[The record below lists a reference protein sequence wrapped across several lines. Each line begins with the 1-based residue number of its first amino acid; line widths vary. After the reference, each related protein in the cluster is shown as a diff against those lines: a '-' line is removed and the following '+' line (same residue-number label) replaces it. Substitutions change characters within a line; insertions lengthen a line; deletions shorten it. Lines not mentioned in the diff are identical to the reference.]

1 MKSLFKWL
9 VILLVIVLVGW
20 GASHWLSG
28 TKNSLAAFVTASV
41 RKGNLSATVS
51 VTGTVEP
58 RNVVDVGAQVSGTIV
73 KFGTDANGHQVDYD
87 SPVNKG
93 TVLAIIDPANYAAR
107 VASDKAAL
115 SEAMANVAVARAKY
129 QTYVAAYDDALA
141 DWKRAQKLGD
151 QGMALPVTQYDSYKS
166 TYLQSKANLALGK
179 ASIQQAQM
187 AVKVSQAML
196 KNDEITLSYC
206 TIVSP
211 VKGVVIDRD
220 VDIGQTVASSFNTPS
235 LFLLAENLKKIQVW
249 ASVNEADIGKIHTG
263 QPVTFTVD
271 ALPGKIF
278 HGVVSQVRL
287 NATVVQNVVTYTVVI
302 DTNNADGKLLPYLT
316 AQAEVL
322 VAQKKNVLIVPNA
335 ALRWVPLKSQ
345 IAPNAVAPRPRQA
358 SMQSTVSL
366 LSQAATGTLW
376 ISDGKFVRPMVVRTG
391 LSNNYYTQVIS
402 AQLRTGMKVVI
413 GDAQSRTSP
422 GSGAVNPFIP
432 QPFKHKKPK

>member
-1 MKSLFKWL
+1 MKSIIKWV
-9 VILLVIVLVGW
+9 VILLLIAVVGW
-20 GASHWLSG
+20 WASRFFAKG
-28 TKNSLAAFVTASV
+28 TNSDAQFVTAAV

-73 KFGTDANGHQVDYD
+73 KFGTDADGHEVDYD

-107 VASDKAAL
+107 VESDKAAL
-115 SEAMANVAVARAKY
+115 AEAQANVAVAKAKY
-129 QTYVAAYDDALA
+129 QTYVAAYEDAAA

-166 TYLQSKANLALGK
+166 TYLQAKANLALGK
-179 ASIQQAQM
+179 ASIVQAQM
-187 AVKVSQAML
+187 AVNVAKATL

-206 TIVSP
+206 TITSP

-249 ASVNEADIGKIHTG
+249 ASVNEADIGRIKKG

-271 ALPGKIF
+271 ALPGKVF

-302 DTNNADGKLLPYLT
+302 DTNNANGELLPYLT

-322 VAQKKNVLIVPNA
+322 VAQKKNVLMVPNA
-335 ALRWVPLKSQ
+335 ALRWVPLQSQ
-345 IAPNAVAPRPRQA
+345 IAPGAAPEKH
-358 SMQSTVSL
+358 SSTGSGGSTL
-366 LSQAATGTLW
+366 LTQTPTGTLW
-376 ISDGKFVRPMVVRTG
+376 IADGKYVRPVVVHTG
-391 LSNNYYTQVIS
+391 LSNNYFTQIIS
-402 AQLRTGMKVVI
+402 KKIKPGMQVVI
-413 GDAQSRTSP
+413 GDVSHSASH

>member
-1 MKSLFKWL
+1 MKSIIKWV
-9 VILLVIVLVGW
+9 VILLLIAVAGW
-20 GASHWLSG
+20 WASRFFARG
-28 TKNSLAAFVTASV
+28 TNSDAQFVTAAV

-73 KFGTDANGHQVDYD
+73 KFGTDADGHEVDYD

-107 VASDKAAL
+107 VDSDKAAL
-115 SEAMANVAVARAKY
+115 AEAQANVAVAKAKY
-129 QTYVAAYDDALA
+129 QTYVAAYEDAAA

-166 TYLQSKANLALGK
+166 TYLQAKANLALGK
-179 ASIQQAQM
+179 ASIVQAQM
-187 AVKVSQAML
+187 AVNVAKATL

-206 TIVSP
+206 TITSP

-249 ASVNEADIGKIHTG
+249 ASVNEADIGRIKKG

-271 ALPGKIF
+271 ALPGKVF

-302 DTNNADGKLLPYLT
+302 DTNNANGELLPYLT

-322 VAQKKNVLIVPNA
+322 VAQKKNVLMVPNA
-335 ALRWVPLKSQ
+335 ALRWVPLQSQ
-345 IAPNAVAPRPRQA
+345 IAPGAAPEKH
-358 SMQSTVSL
+358 SSTGSGGSTL
-366 LSQAATGTLW
+366 LTQTPTGTLW
-376 ISDGKFVRPMVVRTG
+376 IADGKYVRPVVVHTG
-391 LSNNYYTQVIS
+391 LSNNYFTQIIS
-402 AQLRTGMKVVI
+402 KKIKPGMQVVI
-413 GDAQSRTSP
+413 GDVSHSASH

>member
-1 MKSLFKWL
+1 MKSIIKWV
-9 VILLVIVLVGW
+9 VILLIIAVAGW
-20 GASHWLSG
+20 WASRFFAKG
-28 TKNSLAAFVTASV
+28 TNSDAQFLTAAV

-73 KFGTDANGHQVDYD
+73 KFGTDADGHEVDYD

-107 VASDKAAL
+107 VDSDKAAL
-115 SEAMANVAVARAKY
+115 AEAQANVAVAKAKY
-129 QTYVAAYDDALA
+129 QTYVAAYEDAAA

-166 TYLQSKANLALGK
+166 TYLQTKANLALGK
-179 ASIQQAQM
+179 ASIVQAQM
-187 AVKVSQAML
+187 AVNVAKATL

-206 TIVSP
+206 TITSP

-249 ASVNEADIGKIHTG
+249 ASVNEADIGRIKKG
-263 QPVTFTVD
+263 QSVTFTVD
-271 ALPGKIF
+271 ALPGKVF

-302 DTNNADGKLLPYLT
+302 DTNNANGELLPYLT

-322 VAQKKNVLIVPNA
+322 VAQKKNVLMVPNA
-335 ALRWVPLKSQ
+335 ALRWVPLQSQ
-345 IAPNAVAPRPRQA
+345 IAPGTAPEKH
-358 SMQSTVSL
+358 SSTGSGGSTL
-366 LSQAATGTLW
+366 LTQTPTGTLW
-376 ISDGKFVRPMVVRTG
+376 IADGKFVRPLVVHTG
-391 LSNNYYTQVIS
+391 LSNNYFTQIIS
-402 AQLRTGMKVVI
+402 KKIKPGIQVVI
-413 GDAQSRTSP
+413 GDVSHSASH

>member
-1 MKSLFKWL
+1 MKSIIKWV
-9 VILLVIVLVGW
+9 VILLIIAVAGW
-20 GASHWLSG
+20 WASRFFAKG
-28 TKNSLAAFVTASV
+28 TNSDAQFVTAAV

-73 KFGTDANGHQVDYD
+73 KFGTDADGHEVDYD

-107 VASDKAAL
+107 VDSDKAAL
-115 SEAMANVAVARAKY
+115 AEAQANVAVAKAKY
-129 QTYVAAYDDALA
+129 QTYVAAYEDAAA

-166 TYLQSKANLALGK
+166 TYLQAKANLALGK
-179 ASIQQAQM
+179 ASIVQAQM
-187 AVKVSQAML
+187 AVNVAKATL
-196 KNDEITLSYC
+196 KHDEITLSYC
-206 TIVSP
+206 TITSP

-249 ASVNEADIGKIHTG
+249 ASVNEADIGRIKKG

-271 ALPGKIF
+271 ALPGKVF

-302 DTNNADGKLLPYLT
+302 DTNNANGELLPYLT

-322 VAQKKNVLIVPNA
+322 VAQKKNVLMVPNA
-335 ALRWVPLKSQ
+335 ALRWVPLQSQ
-345 IAPNAVAPRPRQA
+345 IAPGAAPEKH
-358 SMQSTVSL
+358 SSTGSGGSTL
-366 LSQAATGTLW
+366 LTQTPTGTLW
-376 ISDGKFVRPMVVRTG
+376 IADGKYVRPVVVHTG
-391 LSNNYYTQVIS
+391 LSNNYFTQIIS
-402 AQLRTGMKVVI
+402 KKIKPGMQVVI
-413 GDAQSRTSP
+413 GDVSHSASH

>member
-1 MKSLFKWL
+1 MKSIIKWV
-9 VILLVIVLVGW
+9 VILLIIAVAGW
-20 GASHWLSG
+20 WASRFFAKG
-28 TKNSLAAFVTASV
+28 TNSDAQFLTAAV

-73 KFGTDANGHQVDYD
+73 KFGTDADGHEVDYD

-107 VASDKAAL
+107 VDSDKAAL
-115 SEAMANVAVARAKY
+115 AEAQANVAVAKAKY
-129 QTYVAAYDDALA
+129 QTYVAAYEDAAA

-166 TYLQSKANLALGK
+166 TYLQAKANLALGK
-179 ASIQQAQM
+179 ASIVQAQM
-187 AVKVSQAML
+187 AVNVAKATL

-206 TIVSP
+206 TITSP

-249 ASVNEADIGKIHTG
+249 ASVNEADIGRIKKG
-263 QPVTFTVD
+263 QSVTFTVD
-271 ALPGKIF
+271 ALPGKVF

-302 DTNNADGKLLPYLT
+302 DTNNANGELLPYLT

-322 VAQKKNVLIVPNA
+322 VAQKKNVLMVPNA
-335 ALRWVPLKSQ
+335 ALRWVPLQSQ
-345 IAPNAVAPRPRQA
+345 IAPGTAPEKH
-358 SMQSTVSL
+358 SSTGSGGSTL
-366 LSQAATGTLW
+366 LTQTPTGTLW
-376 ISDGKFVRPMVVRTG
+376 IADGKFVRPLVVHTG
-391 LSNNYYTQVIS
+391 LSNNYFTQIIS
-402 AQLRTGMKVVI
+402 KKIKPGIQVVI
-413 GDAQSRTSP
+413 GDVSHSASH

>member
-1 MKSLFKWL
+1 MKSIIKWV
-9 VILLVIVLVGW
+9 VILLIIAAAGW
-20 GASHWLSG
+20 WASRFFTKG
-28 TKNSLAAFVTASV
+28 TNSDAQFVTAAV

-73 KFGTDANGHQVDYD
+73 KFGTDADGHEVDYD

-107 VASDKAAL
+107 VDSDKAAL
-115 SEAMANVAVARAKY
+115 AEAQANVAVAKAKY
-129 QTYVAAYDDALA
+129 QTYVAAYEDAAA
-141 DWKRAQKLGD
+141 DWKRAQKLGN

-166 TYLQSKANLALGK
+166 TYLQAKANLTLGK
-179 ASIQQAQM
+179 ASIVQAQM
-187 AVKVSQAML
+187 AVNVAKATL

-206 TIVSP
+206 TITSP

-249 ASVNEADIGKIHTG
+249 ASVNEADIGRIKKG

-271 ALPGKIF
+271 ALPGKVF

-302 DTNNADGKLLPYLT
+302 DTNNASGELLPYLT
-316 AQAEVL
+316 AQAEIL
-322 VAQKKNVLIVPNA
+322 VARKKNVLMVPNA
-335 ALRWVPLKSQ
+335 ALRWVPLQSQ
-345 IAPNAVAPRPRQA
+345 IAPGAAPEKH
-358 SMQSTVSL
+358 SSGGSGSSTL
-366 LSQAATGTLW
+366 LTQTPTGTLW
-376 ISDGKFVRPMVVRTG
+376 IADGKYVRPLVVHTG
-391 LSNNYYTQVIS
+391 LSNNYFTQIMSNKVKP
-402 AQLRTGMKVVI
+402 GMQVVI
-413 GDAQSRTSP
+413 GDVSHSTSH

>member
-1 MKSLFKWL
+1 MKSIIKWV
-9 VILLVIVLVGW
+9 VILLIIAVAGW
-20 GASHWLSG
+20 WASRFFAKG
-28 TKNSLAAFVTASV
+28 TNSDAQFLTAAV

-73 KFGTDANGHQVDYD
+73 KFGTDADGHEVDYD

-107 VASDKAAL
+107 VDSDKAAL
-115 SEAMANVAVARAKY
+115 AEAQANVAVAKAKY
-129 QTYVAAYDDALA
+129 QTYVAAYEDAAA

-166 TYLQSKANLALGK
+166 TYLQAKANLALGK
-179 ASIQQAQM
+179 ASIVQAQM
-187 AVKVSQAML
+187 AVNVAKATL

-206 TIVSP
+206 TITSP

-249 ASVNEADIGKIHTG
+249 ASVNEADIGRIKKG
-263 QPVTFTVD
+263 QSVTFTVD
-271 ALPGKIF
+271 ALPGKVF

-302 DTNNADGKLLPYLT
+302 DTNNANGELLPYLT

-322 VAQKKNVLIVPNA
+322 VAQEKNVLMVPNA
-335 ALRWVPLKSQ
+335 ALRWVPLQSQ
-345 IAPNAVAPRPRQA
+345 IAPGTAPEKH
-358 SMQSTVSL
+358 SSTGSGGSTL
-366 LSQAATGTLW
+366 LTQTPTGTLW
-376 ISDGKFVRPMVVRTG
+376 IADGKFVRPLVVHTG
-391 LSNNYYTQVIS
+391 LSNNYFTQIIS
-402 AQLRTGMKVVI
+402 KKIKPGIQVVI
-413 GDAQSRTSP
+413 GDVSHSASH

>member
-1 MKSLFKWL
+1 MKSLLKWM
-9 VILLVIVLVGW
+9 VIVLVIALAGW
-20 GASHWLSG
+20 GASRWLSG
-28 TKNSLAAFVTASV
+28 TRKSHAAFVTASV

-115 SEAMANVAVARAKY
+115 SQAKANVAVAKAKY

-141 DWKRAQKLGD
+141 DWRRAQKLGN

-166 TYLQSKANLALGK
+166 IYRQAKANLVLGK
-179 ASIQQAQM
+179 ASIAQAQM
-187 AVKVSQAML
+187 AAKVSQATL

-249 ASVNEADIGKIHTG
+249 ASVNEADIGKIQTG

-302 DTNNADGKLLPYLT
+302 DTNNANGKLLPYLT
-316 AQAEVL
+316 AQAEIL
-322 VAQKKNVLIVPNA
+322 VAQKKHVLIVPNA

-345 IAPNAVAPRPRQA
+345 IAPGTAPARTDHA
-358 SMQSTVSL
+358 STQSAASL
-366 LSQAATGTLW
+366 LSQAPTGTVW
-376 ISDGKFVRPMVVRTG
+376 IASGQFVRPMVVRTG
-391 LSNNYYTQVIS
+391 LSNNYYTQIMS
-402 AQLRTGMKVVI
+402 AQLRPGMKVVI
-413 GDAQSRTSP
+413 GDAQSRTSR
-422 GSGAVNPFIP
+422 GAGAVNPFIP

>member
-1 MKSLFKWL
+1 MKSIIKWV
-9 VILLVIVLVGW
+9 VILLIIAVAGW
-20 GASHWLSG
+20 WASRFFAKG
-28 TKNSLAAFVTASV
+28 TNSDAQFLTAAV

-73 KFGTDANGHQVDYD
+73 KFGTDADGHEVDYD

-107 VASDKAAL
+107 VDSDKAAL
-115 SEAMANVAVARAKY
+115 AEAQANVAVAKAKY
-129 QTYVAAYDDALA
+129 QTYVAAYEDAAA

-166 TYLQSKANLALGK
+166 TYLQAKANLVLGK
-179 ASIQQAQM
+179 ASIVQAQM
-187 AVKVSQAML
+187 AVNVAKATL

-206 TIVSP
+206 TITSP

-249 ASVNEADIGKIHTG
+249 ASVNEADIGRIKKG
-263 QPVTFTVD
+263 QSVTFTVD
-271 ALPGKIF
+271 ALPGKVF

-302 DTNNADGKLLPYLT
+302 DTNNANGELLPYLT

-322 VAQKKNVLIVPNA
+322 VAQEKNVLMVPNA
-335 ALRWVPLKSQ
+335 ALRWVPLQSQ
-345 IAPNAVAPRPRQA
+345 IAPGAAPEKH
-358 SMQSTVSL
+358 SSTGSGGSTL
-366 LSQAATGTLW
+366 LTQTPTGTLW
-376 ISDGKFVRPMVVRTG
+376 IADGKFVRPLVVHTG
-391 LSNNYYTQVIS
+391 LSNNYFTQIIS
-402 AQLRTGMKVVI
+402 KKIKPGIQVVI
-413 GDAQSRTSP
+413 GDVSHSASH

>member
-1 MKSLFKWL
+1 MKSFLKWI
-9 VILLVIVLVGW
+9 VILLIIAGAGW
-20 GASHWLSG
+20 GVKKWL
-28 TKNSLAAFVTASV
+28 TKSKNADATFVTAAI

-73 KFGTDANGHQVDYD
+73 KFGTDADGHEVDYD

-115 SEAMANVAVARAKY
+115 AEAMANVAVARAKDL
-129 QTYVAAYDDALA
+129 TYVAAYEDAAA
-141 DWKRAQKLGD
+141 DWKRAQKLGN
-151 QGMALPVTQYDSYKS
+151 QGLALPVTQYDSYKS
-166 TYLQSKANLALGK
+166 AYMQAKANLALGK
-179 ASIQQAQM
+179 ASITQAQM
-187 AVKVSQAML
+187 AVKVAQAAL

-235 LFLLAENLKKIQVW
+235 LFLLAENLKNIQVW
-249 ASVNEADIGKIHTG
+249 ASVNEANIGEIHKG
-263 QPVTFTVD
+263 QHVTFTVD
-271 ALPGKIF
+271 ALPGKIL

-316 AQAEVL
+316 AQAEIL
-322 VAQKKNVLIVPNA
+322 VAQRKHIWMVPNA
-335 ALRWVPLKSQ
+335 ALRWVPLSSQ
-345 IAPNAVAPRPRQA
+345 ITPGAAANRSPVTSAG
-358 SMQSTVSL
+358 STSSL
-366 LSQAATGTLW
+366 LTQVPTGTLW
-376 ISDGKFVRPMVVRTG
+376 IADGKYVRPMVVRTG

-402 AQLRTGMKVVI
+402 KNIRQGMNVVV
-413 GDAQSRTSP
+413 GDVQSRRSRA
-422 GSGAVNPFIP
+422 SHAVIPFIP

>member
-1 MKSLFKWL
+1 MKSIIKWV
-9 VILLVIVLVGW
+9 VILLIIAVAGW
-20 GASHWLSG
+20 WASRFFAKG
-28 TKNSLAAFVTASV
+28 TNSDAQFLTAAV

-73 KFGTDANGHQVDYD
+73 KFGTDADGHEVDYD

-107 VASDKAAL
+107 VDSDKAAL
-115 SEAMANVAVARAKY
+115 AEAQANVAVAKAKY
-129 QTYVAAYDDALA
+129 QTYVAAYEDAAA

-166 TYLQSKANLALGK
+166 TYLQAKANLVLGK
-179 ASIQQAQM
+179 ASIVQAQM
-187 AVKVSQAML
+187 AVNVAKATL

-206 TIVSP
+206 TITSP

-249 ASVNEADIGKIHTG
+249 ASVNEADIGQIKKG

-271 ALPGKIF
+271 ALPGKVF

-302 DTNNADGKLLPYLT
+302 DTNNANGELLPYLT

-322 VAQKKNVLIVPNA
+322 VAQKKNVLMVPNA
-335 ALRWVPLKSQ
+335 ALRWVPLQSQ
-345 IAPNAVAPRPRQA
+345 IAPGTAPEKH
-358 SMQSTVSL
+358 SSTGSGGSTL
-366 LSQAATGTLW
+366 LTQTPTGTLW
-376 ISDGKFVRPMVVRTG
+376 IADGKFVRPLVVHTG
-391 LSNNYYTQVIS
+391 LSNNYFTQIIS
-402 AQLRTGMKVVI
+402 KKIKPGIQVVI
-413 GDAQSRTSP
+413 GDVSHSASH

>member
-1 MKSLFKWL
+1 MKSIIKWV
-9 VILLVIVLVGW
+9 VILLLIAVAGW
-20 GASHWLSG
+20 WASRFFAKG
-28 TKNSLAAFVTASV
+28 TNSDAQFVTAAV

-73 KFGTDANGHQVDYD
+73 KFGTDADGHEVDYD

-107 VASDKAAL
+107 VDSDKAAL
-115 SEAMANVAVARAKY
+115 AEAQANVVVAKAKY
-129 QTYVAAYDDALA
+129 QTYVAAYEDAAA

-166 TYLQSKANLALGK
+166 TYLQAKANLALGK
-179 ASIQQAQM
+179 ASIVQAQM
-187 AVKVSQAML
+187 AVNVAKATL

-206 TIVSP
+206 TITSP

-220 VDIGQTVASSFNTPS
+220 VDIGETVASSFNTPS

-249 ASVNEADIGKIHTG
+249 ASVNEADIGQIKKG

-271 ALPGKIF
+271 ALPGKAF

-302 DTNNADGKLLPYLT
+302 DTNNANGVLLPYLT

-322 VAQKKNVLIVPNA
+322 VAQKKNVLMVPNA
-335 ALRWVPLKSQ
+335 ALRWVPLQSQ
-345 IAPNAVAPRPRQA
+345 IAPGTAPEKHSSTA
-358 SMQSTVSL
+358 SGSPTL
-366 LSQAATGTLW
+366 LTQTPTATLW
-376 ISDGKFVRPMVVRTG
+376 IADGKFVRPLVVHTG
-391 LSNNYYTQVIS
+391 LSNNYFTQIIS
-402 AQLRTGMKVVI
+402 KKIKPGMQVVV
-413 GDAQSRTSP
+413 GDVSQSSSH

>member
-1 MKSLFKWL
+1 MKSIIKWV
-9 VILLVIVLVGW
+9 VILLIIAVAGW
-20 GASHWLSG
+20 WASRFFARG
-28 TKNSLAAFVTASV
+28 TNSDAQFVTAAV

-73 KFGTDANGHQVDYD
+73 KFGTDADGHEVDYD

-107 VASDKAAL
+107 VDSDKAAL
-115 SEAMANVAVARAKY
+115 AEAQANVAVAKAKY
-129 QTYVAAYDDALA
+129 QTYVAAYEDAAA

-166 TYLQSKANLALGK
+166 TYLQAKANLALGK
-179 ASIQQAQM
+179 ASIVQAQM
-187 AVKVSQAML
+187 AVNVAKATL

-206 TIVSP
+206 TITSP

-249 ASVNEADIGKIHTG
+249 ASVNEADIGRIKKG

-271 ALPGKIF
+271 ALPGKVF

-302 DTNNADGKLLPYLT
+302 DTNNANGELLPYLT

-322 VAQKKNVLIVPNA
+322 VAQKKNVLMVPNA
-335 ALRWVPLKSQ
+335 ALRWVPLQSQ
-345 IAPNAVAPRPRQA
+345 IAPGAAPEKH
-358 SMQSTVSL
+358 SSTGSGGSTL
-366 LSQAATGTLW
+366 LTQTPTGTLW
-376 ISDGKFVRPMVVRTG
+376 IADGKYVRPVVVHTG
-391 LSNNYYTQVIS
+391 LSNNYFTQIIS
-402 AQLRTGMKVVI
+402 KKIKPGMQVVI
-413 GDAQSRTSP
+413 GDVSHSASH

>member
-1 MKSLFKWL
+1 MKSIIKWV
-9 VILLVIVLVGW
+9 VILLLIAVAGW
-20 GASHWLSG
+20 WASRFFAKG
-28 TKNSLAAFVTASV
+28 TNSDAQFVTAAV

-73 KFGTDANGHQVDYD
+73 KFGTDADGHEVDYD

-107 VASDKAAL
+107 VDSDKAAL
-115 SEAMANVAVARAKY
+115 AEAQANVVVAKAKY
-129 QTYVAAYDDALA
+129 QTYVAAYEDAAA

-166 TYLQSKANLALGK
+166 TYLQAKANLALGK
-179 ASIQQAQM
+179 ASIVQAQM
-187 AVKVSQAML
+187 AVNVAKATL

-206 TIVSP
+206 TITSP

-220 VDIGQTVASSFNTPS
+220 VDIGETVASSFNTPS

-249 ASVNEADIGKIHTG
+249 ASVNEADIGQIKKG

-271 ALPGKIF
+271 ALPGKAF

-302 DTNNADGKLLPYLT
+302 GD
-316 AQAEVL
+316 V
-322 VAQKKNVLIVPNA
+322 
-335 ALRWVPLKSQ
+335 SHS
-345 IAPNAVAPRPRQA
+345 A
-358 SMQSTVSL
+358 SH
-366 LSQAATGTLW
+366 
-376 ISDGKFVRPMVVRTG
+376 
-391 LSNNYYTQVIS
+391 
-402 AQLRTGMKVVI
+402 
-413 GDAQSRTSP
+413 

>member
-9 VILLVIVLVGW
+9 VILLVIALVGW
-20 GASHWLSG
+20 WVSHWFAG
-28 TKNSLAAFVTASV
+28 NKNSHAAFITASV

-93 TVLAIIDPANYAAR
+93 TVLAIINPANYAAR
-107 VASDKAAL
+107 VDSDKAAL

-129 QTYVAAYDDALA
+129 QTYVAAYDYALA

-166 TYLQSKANLALGK
+166 TYLQSTANLALGK
-179 ASIQQAQM
+179 ASITQARM
-187 AVKVSQAML
+187 AAKVAQATL

-211 VKGVVIDRD
+211 VKGVVINRE
-220 VDIGQTVASSFNTPS
+220 VEIGQTVASSFNTPS

-263 QPVTFTVD
+263 QSVTFTVD

-316 AQAEVL
+316 AQAEIL
-322 VAQKKNVLIVPNA
+322 VAQEKHVLIVPNA
-335 ALRWVPLKSQ
+335 ALRWVPLNSQ
-345 IAPNAVAPRPRQA
+345 IAPNALATSEHRA
-358 SMQSTVSL
+358 SEKSTTSL
-366 LSQAATGTLW
+366 LSQTPTGTVW
-376 ISDGKFVRPMVVRTG
+376 ILDGQFVRPMVVRTG

-402 AQLRTGMKVVI
+402 TRLRPGMKVVI
-413 GDAQSRTSP
+413 GNAQSQTSEAR
-422 GSGAVNPFIP
+422 AVNPFIP
-432 QPFKHKKPK
+432 QPFKHKNPK

>member
-1 MKSLFKWL
+1 MKSIIKWV
-9 VILLVIVLVGW
+9 VILLIIAVAGW
-20 GASHWLSG
+20 WASRFFARG
-28 TKNSLAAFVTASV
+28 TNSDAQFVTAAV

-73 KFGTDANGHQVDYD
+73 KFGTDADGHEVDYD

-107 VASDKAAL
+107 VDSDKAAL
-115 SEAMANVAVARAKY
+115 AEAQANVAVAKAKY
-129 QTYVAAYDDALA
+129 QTYVAAYEDAAA

-166 TYLQSKANLALGK
+166 TYLQAKANLALGK
-179 ASIQQAQM
+179 ASIVQAQM
-187 AVKVSQAML
+187 AVNVAKATL

-206 TIVSP
+206 TITSP

-249 ASVNEADIGKIHTG
+249 ASVNEADIGRIKNG

-271 ALPGKIF
+271 ALPGKVF

-302 DTNNADGKLLPYLT
+302 DTNNANGELLPYLT

-322 VAQKKNVLIVPNA
+322 VAQKKNVLMVPNA
-335 ALRWVPLKSQ
+335 ALRWVPLQSQ
-345 IAPNAVAPRPRQA
+345 IAPGAAPEKH
-358 SMQSTVSL
+358 SSTGSGGSTL
-366 LSQAATGTLW
+366 LTQTPTGTLW
-376 ISDGKFVRPMVVRTG
+376 IADGKYVRPVVVHTG
-391 LSNNYYTQVIS
+391 LSNNYFTQIIS
-402 AQLRTGMKVVI
+402 KKIKPGMQVVI
-413 GDAQSRTSP
+413 GDVSHSASH

>member
-1 MKSLFKWL
+1 MKSLFKWI
-9 VILLVIVLVGW
+9 VILLIIVLAGW
-20 GASHWLSG
+20 WATRWFAKAKDSG
-28 TKNSLAAFVTASV
+28 PAFQTAAV

-58 RNVVDVGAQVSGTIV
+58 RNVVDVGAQVSGTII
-73 KFGTDANGHQVDYD
+73 KFGTDANGHTVDYD

-115 SEAMANVAVARAKY
+115 SEAVANVAVAQAKY
-129 QTYVAAYDDALA
+129 KTYVAAYQDALA
-141 DWKRAQKLGD
+141 DWRRAQKLGN
-151 QGMALPVTQYDSYKS
+151 QGLALPVTQYDSYKS
-166 TYLQSKANLALGK
+166 TYLQAQANLALGK
-179 ASIQQAQM
+179 ASITQAQM
-187 AVKVSQAML
+187 AVKVAQAIL

-206 TIVSP
+206 TITSP

-249 ASVNEADIGKIHTG
+249 ASVNEADIGTIHDG
-263 QPVTFTVD
+263 QRVTFTVD
-271 ALPGKIF
+271 ALPGQIF

-302 DTNNADGKLLPYLT
+302 DTNNANGKLLPYLT
-316 AQAEVL
+316 AQAEIL
-322 VAQKKNVLIVPNA
+322 VAEKKNVLMVPNA

-345 IAPNAVAPRPRQA
+345 IAPGTAIKPAD
-358 SMQSTVSL
+358 STSGQTTSL
-366 LSQAATGTLW
+366 LSQVPTGTLW
-376 ISDGKFVRPMVVRTG
+376 VVDGKYVRPMVVKTG
-391 LSNNYYTQVIS
+391 LANNYFTQVIS
-402 AQLRTGMKVVI
+402 SRLKPGIQVVV
-413 GDAQSRTSP
+413 GDQQRRSHS
-422 GSGAVNPFIP
+422 SGAVNPFIP